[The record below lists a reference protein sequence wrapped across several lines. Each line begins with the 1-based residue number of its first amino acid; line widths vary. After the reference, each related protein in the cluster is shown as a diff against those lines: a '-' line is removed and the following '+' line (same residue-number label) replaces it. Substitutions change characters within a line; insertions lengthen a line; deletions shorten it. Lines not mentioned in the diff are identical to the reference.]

1 VAFSRDLVPP
11 VVEQV
16 PGFSARIGKFDR
28 FAPLNHRARRASRQ
42 TPASGEYF
50 HKKLTR
56 LKRDPNTHSYPFKV

>member
-28 FAPLNHRARRASRQ
+28 FAPLNRPKESKPANTSFRRVFPQEIDATEARPEHAFV
-42 TPASGEYF
+42 TF
-50 HKKLTR
+50 
-56 LKRDPNTHSYPFKV
+56 